1 MAEVDRVRIQSLY
14 SELKGYLE
22 FLPAPKGF
30 NGPNRIG
37 RRFNVIC
44 DELSSIARTD
54 FTHLKLSEDDDEDHN
69 GYGFDGATLKSSLA
83 GLVSRLESDYGF
95 ADSHKTN
102 SQPAIVINNQNS
114 NAIDININFTLENL
128 IDAADTEEEKAQL
141 EALDEELKKPNA
153 NWDRIKST
161 LGWILNYSK
170 DLSLK
175 VLPIVLNHY
184 LKK

>member
-1 MAEVDRVRIQSLY
+1 MAEIDRVRIQSLY

-22 FLPAPKGF
+22 SLPSPKGF

-44 DELSSIARTD
+44 DELSSIARTS
-54 FTHLKLSEDDDEDHN
+54 FSHLKLDDDEDHN
-69 GYGFDGATLKSSLA
+69 GYGFDGATLKSSIA

-95 ADSHKTN
+95 ADIHKTN

-114 NAIDININFTLENL
+114 NAIDININFTLETL
-128 IDAADTEEEKAQL
+128 IDTAETEEEKAQL
-141 EALDEELKKPNA
+141 ESLDEELKKPNA
-153 NWDRIKST
+153 NWDKIKSS
-161 LGWILNYSK
+161 LSWILNYSK

-175 VLPIVLNHY
+175 VLPIVLDHY
-184 LKK
+184 LMK

>member
-1 MAEVDRVRIQSLY
+1 MAEIDRARIQSLY

-22 FLPAPKGF
+22 SLPTPKGF

-37 RRFNVIC
+37 RRFNIIC
-44 DELSSIARTD
+44 DELSSISRTR
-54 FTHLKLSEDDDEDHN
+54 FTHLKLDEDDDEDHN
-69 GYGFDGATLKSSLA
+69 GYGFDGATLKSSIA

-95 ADSHKTN
+95 GNTNKTN

-114 NAIDININFTLENL
+114 NTIDININFTLETL
-128 IDAADTEEEKAQL
+128 INTAETEEEKAQL
-141 EALDEELKKPNA
+141 EALDKELKKPNA
-153 NWDRIKST
+153 NWDKIKGT
-161 LGWILNYSK
+161 LSWIFNYSK

-175 VLPIVLNHY
+175 VLPIVLDHY